1 MGRGLRWVAARSLGP
16 AAGRS
21 PGSQPGREVP
31 DDRCR
36 PIHCPCCDPAPPSS
50 MGLNAVREGG
60 VKFGRCCLSSAMG
73 QARRQGLK
81 PQAVAARALCREC
94 SSGDGSRR
102 RVGRGGGQ
110 GVLGDWRLGKG
121 AWHVTRAGVRPGA
134 GGYRGEGR
142 DGSQMDSGARCAGAR
157 RAGAGLAGHQAVRED
172 QDVVRRC
179 RAPGIRA
186 CLGP

>member
-1 MGRGLRWVAARSLGP
+1 MGCGLRWVAARLWGS

-36 PIHCPCCDPAPPSS
+36 PIHCPCCDSS
-50 MGLNAVREGG
+50 RRHLMGQNAAREGG
-60 VKFGRCCLSSAMG
+60 VKFGRGCLSSAMG
-73 QARRQGLK
+73 QARRLK
-81 PQAVAARALCREC
+81 PQAVAVRALCAAGAG
-94 SSGDGSRR
+94 SGDGSRR
-102 RVGRGGGQ
+102 RVGRGGGR

-142 DGSQMDSGARCAGAR
+142 DGSQMDGGARCAGAR

-179 RAPGIRA
+179 RASGIRA